1 MPRTIFTFLIILLFA
16 IMANVIWLVE
26 IVQGIGWAG
35 TSWIRHEHWSIFIIN
50 LLTVLSYELPFFI
63 KGSPRRPWTA
73 LLLLYFSSLI
83 FFYISKGILVSLA
96 GLSFF
101 FLPRQTFLI
110 FVLLLFAI
118 PITAA
123 FSIHRLSNQLLI
135 PTQRKAIFVLLI
147 AMIAP
152 IFLGMLTVNIFP
164 GYGYQKGLAD
174 AVKMGY
180 PFFWVIVSMGIAG
193 MLISSRFQ
201 IQTASNHT
209 SPDYDD
215 ILDAS

>member
-1 MPRTIFTFLIILLFA
+1 MARTIFTFLIVLIFA
-16 IMANVIWLVE
+16 IVANIIWLVE

-35 TSWIRHEHWSIFIIN
+35 TSWIRHEHSSIFIIN
-50 LLTVLSYELPFFI
+50 LLTILSYELPFFI
-63 KGSPRRPWTA
+63 KTSPKRPWIA
-73 LLLLYFSSLI
+73 LLLLYFSGLI

-96 GLSFF
+96 GFSFF
-101 FLPRQTFLI
+101 FLPRQTLLI
-110 FVLLLFAI
+110 FLLILFAI

-123 FSIHRLSNQLLI
+123 FSIHRLSNQLLMPI
-135 PTQRKAIFVLLI
+135 QRKAIFVLLI

-152 IFLGMLTVNIFP
+152 IFLGMLTINFFP
-164 GYGYQKGLAD
+164 GYGYQKGFAD
-174 AVKMGY
+174 AIKMGY

-201 IQTASNHT
+201 VQSALNHT
-209 SPDYDD
+209 TPDYDD